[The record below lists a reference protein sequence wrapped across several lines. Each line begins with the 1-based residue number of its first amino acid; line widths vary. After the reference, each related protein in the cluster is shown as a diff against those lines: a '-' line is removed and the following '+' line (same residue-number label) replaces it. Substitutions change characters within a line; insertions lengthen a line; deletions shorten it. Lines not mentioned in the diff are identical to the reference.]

1 VKAEEEAR
9 LEEFARRAGS
19 LLQTGADELDAATR
33 SRLTQARHAA
43 LAAGREPASAPW
55 RRWLPAGAMAAAVL
69 AVLIVVGHQPGV
81 SLTSPTGGTSAPE
94 DMELLADSDG
104 LALAQEGDDYEFYE
118 WAVTSAQDESAPQ
131 GGSPPGG
138 RDVGL
143 GS

>member
-1 VKAEEEAR
+1 MKADEEAR
-9 LEEFARRAGS
+9 LEEFARRAGRR
-19 LLQTGADELDAATR
+19 LQAGADELDAATR
-33 SRLTQARHAA
+33 SRLTQARYAA
-43 LAAGREPASAPW
+43 LAAVREPAAAPW
-55 RRWLPAGAMAAAVL
+55 RRWLPAGTMAAAVL
-69 AVLIVVGHQPGV
+69 AVLIVVGHQPEL

-118 WAVTSAQDESAPQ
+118 WAVTSAQDEPVPEAGPLS
-131 GGSPPGG
+131 GG

>member
-1 VKAEEEAR
+1 MKDQEDAR

-19 LLQTGADELDAATR
+19 LLQAGADELDAATR
-33 SRLTQARHAA
+33 SRLTQARRAA
-43 LAAGREPASAPW
+43 LGAVRERAAAPW

-69 AVLIVVGHQPGV
+69 AVLIVVGHRPGV

-118 WAVTSAQDESAPQ
+118 WAVTSAQDESAPRV
-131 GGSPPGG
+131 GPPPGG
-138 RDVGL
+138 SDVGL

>member
-1 VKAEEEAR
+1 VNADEEAR
-9 LEEFARRAGS
+9 LEEFARRAGER
-19 LLQTGADELDAATR
+19 LQAGVNELDAATR
-33 SRLTQARHAA
+33 SRLTRARYAA
-43 LAAGREPASAPW
+43 LAAQREPAAAPW

-69 AVLIVVGHQPGV
+69 AVLIVVGHQPGMSV
-81 SLTSPTGGTSAPE
+81 TAPGGGGAPE

-118 WAVTSAQDESAPQ
+118 WAVNSAGDESVPESGPAT
-131 GGSPPGG
+131 GG